1 MRISIIKFIYI
12 VFLVAAA
19 LSFAQD
25 GAPVSKQG
33 SISSARPLSA
43 ISSEIDVESDGL
55 QRYGYNLFQQDGFVR
70 EMTGG
75 ALSDDYRL
83 GPGDQLGVFLGG
95 KTQENFTL
103 TVSVDGKLYVPTLG
117 VLFVSG
123 LTLDE
128 FRDELD
134 RALHAYYSDY
144 SLNIILTAPK
154 SVSVSVVGEVRAPG
168 NYSGSALGSVLDFI
182 SKARGVALN
191 GSFRNIQVFRKD
203 SLVARIDLYDYL
215 MRPRSHQSFSLQ
227 SGDII
232 FVPVLASTISVEG
245 EVNREAIYELNPNA
259 NETVQDI
266 IELAGGFTDLAYL
279 HKVELS
285 RLQPDGL
292 RRVIYIDF
300 HHDDKDGSMTVQNN
314 DRIRVF
320 SIKDQAPQDSVA
332 IYGEVNNPGF
342 YEYQKD
348 MRVSDLILQAGSL
361 KRSAYTLSAD
371 LAKVDPGARIKTRT
385 LNLQRLLR
393 GDPEHNLLLS
403 PDDQVFIRK
412 IPQWEI
418 GALVDINGQVQFPG
432 YYPIKKDSTYLSQI
446 IEAAGGFTPEA
457 LVEEAKLVRK
467 RDAVIEDKEY
477 ERLAQMSR
485 SDMSESEYEY
495 FVMKHNSDNVD
506 EIVVDFERLMIKG
519 DRSEDVLLKDG
530 DLINIPKRP
539 GVVYVTGRVSKP
551 GGILYKPGADFDY
564 YIEKAGGYT
573 WDADKKQT
581 KIIKITGEISKVH
594 KIKTFEPGDRIFVPR
609 KQDRDYWRSFYDVV
623 MILGQLAAVYLVL
636 RTATQ

>member
-1 MRISIIKFIYI
+1 
-12 VFLVAAA
+12 
-19 LSFAQD
+19 
-25 GAPVSKQG
+25 
-33 SISSARPLSA
+33 
-43 ISSEIDVESDGL
+43 
-55 QRYGYNLFQQDGFVR
+55 
-70 EMTGG
+70 
-75 ALSDDYRL
+75 
-83 GPGDQLGVFLGG
+83 
-95 KTQENFTL
+95 
-103 TVSVDGKLYVPTLG
+103 
-117 VLFVSG
+117 
-123 LTLDE
+123 
-128 FRDELD
+128 
-134 RALHAYYSDY
+134 
-144 SLNIILTAPK
+144 
-154 SVSVSVVGEVRAPG
+154 
-168 NYSGSALGSVLDFI
+168 
-182 SKARGVALN
+182 
-191 GSFRNIQVFRKD
+191 
-203 SLVARIDLYDYL
+203 
-215 MRPRSHQSFSLQ
+215 
-227 SGDII
+227 
-232 FVPVLASTISVEG
+232 
-245 EVNREAIYELNPNA
+245 
-259 NETVQDI
+259 
-266 IELAGGFTDLAYL
+266 
-279 HKVELS
+279 
-285 RLQPDGL
+285 
-292 RRVIYIDF
+292 VIYIDF